1 MRSRSGI
8 AGARTTV
15 APGIDGDRDGVHSL
29 QTTPGTDCGGTAGE
43 EENVSDDCFFFVCP
57 DL

>member
-8 AGARTTV
+8 AGADTTV
-15 APGIDGDRDGVHSL
+15 APEIDGDSDGVHSL
-29 QTTPGTDCGGTAGE
+29 QITPRTNCGVTAGE
-43 EENVSDDCFFFVCP
+43 EENVSYHCFFLVCH